1 MAPTPSGFL
10 HIGNAANLLITSWLV
25 RDGLLALRIDD
36 MDTPRV
42 RDAYLRDVFDVLA
55 WLGIEWSAGPR
66 DPADH
71 AAHHRM
77 SLHTHRYRAGL
88 QELVDGGVDVFA
100 CICSRADLAGSR
112 TCVSDCRSAR
122 RSLVAGESA
131 LRAALP
137 NAVVEVDRARVDLQ
151 AAHGDVVLWRRDD
164 LPAYHLVTV
173 LEDCDLGT
181 TDVVRGMDLLESSA
195 LHLWLAQ
202 HLPGAHPI
210 VYRHHGLVPGPMGMK
225 LSKSQG
231 SATPMP
237 RTDENL
243 QLARRLA
250 RDLADPLG
258 ITPPDDLPTGTG
270 DLRPHRGAGESS

>member
-10 HIGNAANLLITSWLV
+10 HIGNVANLLITSWLA
-25 RDGLLALRIDD
+25 RDGKLALRIDD
-36 MDTPRV
+36 MDITRV
-42 RDAYLRDVFDVLA
+42 RAEYVQDVFAVLA
-55 WLGIEWSAGPR
+55 WLGIDWSIGPR
-66 DPADH
+66 DAVDH

-88 QELVDGGVDVFA
+88 QELLDGGVEVFA
-100 CICSRADLAGSR
+100 CTCSRTDLAGAR

-122 RSLVAGESA
+122 RPLVAGESA
-131 LRAALP
+131 LRAVLP
-137 NAVVEVDRARVDLQ
+137 DTFIDVDGARVGLP

-173 LEDCDLGT
+173 IEDRDLGT

-195 LHLWLAQ
+195 LHLWLGQ
-202 HLPGAHPI
+202 HLPGMHPI
-210 VYRHHGLVPGPMGMK
+210 AYRHHGLVPGPMGMK

-231 SATPMP
+231 SASPMP
-237 RTDENL
+237 RTEENR
-243 QLARRLA
+243 QLATRLA

-258 ITPPDDLPTGTG
+258 IASPGDLPTGTG
-270 DLRPHRGAGESS
+270 DLRPHLGPGDPS

>member
-10 HIGNAANLLITSWLV
+10 HIGNAANLLISSWLA
-25 RDGLLALRIDD
+25 REGRLALRIDD
-36 MDTPRV
+36 MDTTRV
-42 RDAYLRDVFDVLA
+42 RPEYVQDVFDVLA
-55 WLGIEWSAGPR
+55 WLGIEWTTGPT

-71 AAHHRM
+71 EARHRM
-77 SLHTHRYRAGL
+77 SLHTDRYRVGLGELIDAGV
-88 QELVDGGVDVFA
+88 EVFA
-100 CICSRADLAGSR
+100 CTCSRTDMAGSR
-112 TCVSDCRSAR
+112 TCVSDCRSAQR
-122 RSLVAGESA
+122 PLIPGESA

-137 NAVVEVDRARVDLQ
+137 QTTVEVDGARIDLP

-173 LEDCDLGT
+173 IEDRDLGS

-202 HLPGAHPI
+202 HLPGARQI
-210 VYRHHGLVPGPMGMK
+210 AYRHHGLVPGPMGMK

-231 SATPMP
+231 SASPMP
-237 RTDENL
+237 RTEENL
-243 QLARRLA
+243 QLVTRLA

-258 ITPPDDLPTGTG
+258 IT
-270 DLRPHRGAGESS
+270 S